1 MDGCPGCLGD
11 GCGREEEGGKRK
23 RGMRGEKE
31 EDEGGLIRLGMEEE
45 SDGERIR
52 HGSLQE
58 ASPERGI
65 GGAAKKRSRTPSK
78 I

>member
-1 MDGCPGCLGD
+1 MPWMPRIWGRKGGR
-11 GCGREEEGGKRK
+11 GREEKR
-23 RGMRGEKE
+23 RRGEE
-31 EDEGGLIRLGMEEE
+31 EGDGGLIRLGMEEE

-58 ASPERGI
+58 ASPEGGI
-65 GGAAKKRSRTPSK
+65 DGAAKKIYRTPSG